1 MLGELSRSHES
12 SVLLLL
18 QLLVDLRS
26 FLGRDFISLAMAA
39 LRNIL
44 IKSRDNDFSLLRFLP
59 ASL

>member
-1 MLGELSRSHES
+1 MFGELSRSDES

-18 QLLVDLRS
+18 ELLVDLRS
-26 FLGRDFISLAMAA
+26 FLGRDFISLVMAA

-44 IKSRDNDFSLLRFLP
+44 IKSRDDDSSLLRFLT